1 MILAP
6 FNSTKSNLDE
16 ENEGDGAPYE
26 FSDSVKELI
35 VDKRVIKFGPRVR
48 DIDK

>member
-1 MILAP
+1 VILAP

-16 ENEGDGAPYE
+16 ENDADAVYE

-35 VDKRVIKFGPRVR
+35 VDKKIIKFGPRVR